1 MSDINPFYRP
11 DRVPGL
17 SHVLLADGRRG
28 RQAVR
33 VSALALLPQAPV
45 TPVPLRPVC
54 QMVRVM
60 TAELL
65 GVTGDRIRFRTDRR
79 RSECHV
85 RQIAMYVCHVALR
98 IPQAD
103 VAHGFGRD
111 RTTVRHACS
120 AVEDRRDDAAY
131 DDFVAAV
138 ERLAIA
144 VFEPAEG
151 DFDAAE

>member
-1 MSDINPFYRP
+1 MPDINPFYRP

-17 SHVLLADGRRG
+17 THVLLADGRAGPRVAG
-28 RQAVR
+28 GAAALVAVPP
-33 VSALALLPQAPV
+33 A

-54 QMVRVM
+54 KTVGKM
-60 TAELL
+60 TAELF

-79 RSECHV
+79 RSQCHI

-103 VAHGFGRD
+103 VAHAFGRD
-111 RTTVRHACS
+111 RTTVRHACQ
-120 AVEDRRDDAAY
+120 AVEDRRDDVVY

-151 DFDAAE
+151 AFDGED

>member
-1 MSDINPFYRP
+1 MPDINPFYRP

-17 SHVLLADGRRG
+17 SHVLLAEGRRPAG
-28 RQAVR
+28 RIA
-33 VSALALLPQAPV
+33 SLSPSGPSPTA
-45 TPVPLRPVC
+45 TPVPIRPVC
-54 QMVRVM
+54 KAVGKMAV
-60 TAELL
+60 ELI

-79 RSECHV
+79 RAQCHA

-111 RTTVRHACS
+111 RTTVRHACA
-120 AVEDRRDDAAY
+120 AVEDRRDDVIY

-151 DFDAAE
+151 TFDAED